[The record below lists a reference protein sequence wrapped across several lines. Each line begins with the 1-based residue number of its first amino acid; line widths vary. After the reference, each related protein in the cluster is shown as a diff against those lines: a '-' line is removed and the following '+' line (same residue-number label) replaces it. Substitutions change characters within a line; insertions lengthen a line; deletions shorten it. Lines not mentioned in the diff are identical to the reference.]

1 MGLMYQVV
9 QRRDMRKGALE
20 GDTLYY
26 GMTKTRSIIS
36 FDKIAEAIARMSTAS
51 SGDTRLVLKSL
62 CTVMQDELDRGN
74 TVELGDFG
82 RFRMTAG
89 STGVATEEE
98 FNTGLFKKGH
108 VVFTPGKP
116 LKEVCA
122 GVSFE
127 KVKKTDTEADTA
139 ADAEA

>member
-36 FDKIAEAIARMSTAS
+36 FDKITEAIARMSTAS

-89 STGVATEEE
+89 STGAASEED
-98 FNTGLFKKGH
+98 FHSGLFKKGH
-108 VVFTPGKP
+108 VIFTPGKP

-122 GVSFE
+122 GISFE
-127 KVKKTDTEADTA
+127 KVKKTADVEPEVDPEA
-139 ADAEA
+139 